1 MNLRIL
7 TSILVLTLSAGS
19 LAQATTKKKSKA
31 TTPAAS
37 ASQQKTEAAATPEI
51 DVAQDVDALGGNK
64 ALMDMATS
72 LDPENRTRIVQQR
85 IVDRHNRFEF
95 GMNYG
100 LVTGGDPY
108 LQTQGL
114 GATVDYHLTPRW
126 SLGARYTNYGNQL
139 SSEGQRVFDDARS
152 RYAAGG
158 SSYVIP
164 DIDYPL
170 QSAMATVDWY
180 PIYGKINL
188 MDWGISQFDIYML
201 GGAGQIQLSS
211 GWTNM
216 YTAGVGMGFWM
227 NKHWAMRTEF
237 KYQNYQDQIITG
249 SRNIQDYMFNMGVGY
264 IL

>member
-1 MNLRIL
+1 MNLRTL
-7 TSILVLTLSAGS
+7 TSLMVVILSVSSMAH
-19 LAQATTKKKSKA
+19 ATVAKKKRSA
-31 TTPAAS
+31 PAATAAQKQTES
-37 ASQQKTEAAATPEI
+37 SQDIDASQDI
-51 DVAQDVDALGGNK
+51 DTLGGNK

-72 LDPENRTRIVQQR
+72 LDPDNRTRIVQQR
-85 IVDRHNRFEF
+85 IVDRHNRFEL
-95 GMNYG
+95 GLNYG

-114 GATVDYHLTPRW
+114 GASLDYHLTPRW
-126 SLGARYTNYGNQL
+126 SLGARYTSYGNQL

-170 QSAMATVDWY
+170 QSAIATVNWY

-201 GGAGQIQLSS
+201 GGGGQIQLSS

-227 NKHWAMRTEF
+227 TKHWAMRTEF
-237 KYQNYQDQIITG
+237 RYQNYQDQIITG
-249 SRNIQDYMFNMGVGY
+249 SRNIQDYMFNMGMGY